1 MRVRRRVFMA
11 ELVVVLLMTGPVWGV
26 CPPGDLDG
34 NCRVDAA
41 DLAILGDAWLA
52 PPDSPADLDG
62 DDKVDLRDFG
72 LVAAD
77 WRAQSVPLFINEL
90 LASNTKT
97 NEDSQG
103 ENDDWVEIYNAGD
116 EPIDLAGMFLTDDL
130 STPRKWE
137 TPTGQPQLTTVP
149 ARGYLLIWTDGDI
162 ADAGL
167 HAAFGLSSDGDEIAL
182 VDRDGSTVI
191 DHIAFDEQQ
200 ADISFGRLPDG
211 ADVWQPFASPTP
223 GVRNEALYEGFVAKP
238 TVSHEAGF
246 HNSEIQVTLDTQTE
260 GAVLYYTTDGSEPY
274 TLGGRFP
281 SGRVYSSPLRI
292 ARTTCLRVRAIK
304 PGWKP
309 SAVAT
314 RTYLFLPDI
323 VRQTGSIVQLGAGW
337 PAAGSVS
344 GQSIDYGMDPE
355 IVNDPR
361 YADFIDDALLAIP
374 SISLV
379 TDLANLFDPGT
390 GIYVHAGSAGRAWER
405 PVSVELLNFDGTE
418 GFQIDAGIRIRGG
431 FSRSGSNPKHAFRLL
446 FRPEYGGALEY
457 PLFGDEGT
465 DRFENVDLRTSQNYS
480 WSFQGDSQN
489 TMVREVFS
497 RDLQGQM
504 GHPYTRSRYYHLYIN
519 GQYWGLYQTQER
531 SEASYAESYFGGDND
546 DYDVV
551 KADTSIGRA
560 MMATDGDMEAYR
572 RLYDATTAGL
582 NDHARYFRVQGLEP
596 DGTPNPGY
604 ERLLDVDNLID
615 FMIIEYY
622 TGDRDGPG
630 SRFGNIPNN
639 TYAIFS
645 RTSPD
650 GWKWFQH
657 DSEHTLGVSSSET
670 NMVTPFTTAGA
681 QWRYF
686 NPQWLHEQLA
696 SSNANYRMRFADRVY
711 RHFFNGGL
719 LTPEASITR
728 IQRRAGQIETA
739 IIAESARWGDA
750 KRSRPF
756 TKQDWQNEVNRIVNN
771 YLPGRTQVVV
781 NQFKSAGWYP
791 NVDPPTFNQHGGY
804 VAGGFELQ
812 MSGPGATFHYTLD
825 GSDPRLIT
833 AGGTSVVSPN
843 ALPYTGSISL
853 TESTQI
859 KVRTLSGS
867 QWSALNEAVF
877 AVGPVAESLRISEIM
892 YHPAETGHPDDP
904 NTEYIELTNVG
915 AESISLNLARFTN
928 GIDFTFPDVELGPGE
943 YVVVVKD
950 APAFEGKYGAGLPVV
965 GSYHGSLGNAGERIE
980 LQDAAGQVI
989 HSFRYR
995 DGWYEST
1002 DGGGFSLTVKDP
1014 VAADPN
1020 SLGDKDL
1027 WRPSNRPG
1035 GSPGYSDTDVATVSY
1050 EAERAHNVRHLSG
1063 CGMPGDRTR
1072 TAG

>member
-1 MRVRRRVFMA
+1 VGAVFLLTSAVRA
-11 ELVVVLLMTGPVWGV
+11 I
-26 CPPGDLDG
+26 CPPGDLSGD
-34 NCRVDAA
+34 CRVDAV

-62 DDKVDLRDFG
+62 DDKVDLHDFG
-72 LVAAD
+72 LVATD
-77 WRAQSVPLFINEL
+77 WRARGIPLFINEF

-97 NEDSQG
+97 NEDPQG
-103 ENDDWVEIYNAGD
+103 ENDDWVEIHNAGD
-116 EPIDLAGMFLTDDL
+116 EPIDIGGMFLTDDL

-137 TPTGQPQLTTVP
+137 IPTDQPQLTTVP
-149 ARGYLLIWTDGDI
+149 AKGYLLIWADGDV

-167 HAAFGLSSDGDEIAL
+167 HAPFGLSSDGDEIAL
-182 VDRDGSTVI
+182 LDRDGETVI
-191 DHIAFDEQQ
+191 DHIAFDAQQ

-211 ADVWQPFASPTP
+211 GNAWQPFAEPTP
-223 GVRNEALYEGFVAKP
+223 GAENKAIYEGFVAKP
-238 TVSHEAGF
+238 TISHEAGF
-246 HNSEIQVTLDTQTE
+246 YDSEILVTLEIETE
-260 GAVLYYTTDGSEPY
+260 DAALYYTNDGSEPY

-292 ARTTCLRVRAIK
+292 AQTTCLRVRAIK
-304 PGWKP
+304 SGWKP
-309 SAVAT
+309 SPVAT
-314 RTYLFLPDI
+314 RTYLFLSD
-323 VRQTGSIVQLGAGW
+323 VVKQTGSIVQLGSGW

-361 YADFIDDALLAIP
+361 YADLVDDALLAIP

-379 TDLANLFDPGT
+379 TDLANLFDSAT
-390 GIYVHAGSAGRAWER
+390 GIYVHASGAGRTWER
-405 PVSVELLNFDGTE
+405 PVSVELLNPDGME
-418 GFQIDAGIRIRGG
+418 GFQIDAGLRIRGG

-480 WSFQGDSQN
+480 WSFQGDGQN

-504 GHPYTRSRYYHLYIN
+504 GHPYTRSRYYHLYVN

-531 SEASYAESYFGGDND
+531 SEASYAESYLGGDKD
-546 DYDVV
+546 DYDIV

-572 RLYDATTAGL
+572 RLYDATTAGFG
-582 NDHARYFRVQGLEP
+582 DHARYCRVQGLEP

-604 ERLLDVDNLID
+604 ERLLDVENLID
-615 FMIIEYY
+615 FMTIDYY
-622 TGDRDGPG
+622 TGDRDGAG

-639 TYAIFS
+639 TYAIFN
-645 RTSPD
+645 RARPD

-670 NMVTPFTTAGA
+670 NMVTPFTMAGA

-686 NPQWLHEQLA
+686 NPHWLHEQLA
-696 SSNANYRMRFADRVY
+696 SSNANYRMRFADHVY

-728 IQRRAGQIETA
+728 IQRRAEQIEMA

-771 YLPGRTQVVV
+771 YLPGRTQIVL
-781 NQFKSAGWYP
+781 NQFKSVGWYP
-791 NVDPPTFNQHGGY
+791 NVDPPTFNQHGGH
-804 VAGGFELQ
+804 VPAGFGLHL
-812 MSGPGATFHYTLD
+812 SGAETTSYYTLD
-825 GSDPRLIT
+825 GSDPRVVT
-833 AGGTSVVSPN
+833 VSGAGAVS
-843 ALPYTGSISL
+843 AGARQYTGPVAL
-853 TESTQI
+853 TESTHV

-867 QWSALNEAVF
+867 QWSALNESLF

-904 NTEYIELTNVG
+904 NTEYIELTNIG
-915 AESISLNLARFTN
+915 AEAINLKLARFTN
-928 GIDFTFPDVELGPGE
+928 GIAFTFPSVELAPGGHIL
-943 YVVVVKD
+943 VVKSVM
-950 APAFEGKYGAGLPVV
+950 AFEDKYGPGLPVA
-965 GSYHGSLGNAGERIE
+965 GQYRGSLDNAGERVE

-989 HSFRYR
+989 CSFRYR

-1002 DGGGFSLTVKDP
+1002 DGAGFSLTVRNP
-1014 VAADPN
+1014 VTAEPN
-1020 SLGDKDL
+1020 NLGDKDL
-1027 WRPSNRPG
+1027 WWPSNGLG
-1035 GSPGYSDTDVATVSY
+1035 GSPGYSDTDMATILY
-1050 EAERAHNVRHLSG
+1050 EAERAHGPCHLGG
-1063 CGMPGDRTR
+1063 CGTPADKTQTEG
-1072 TAG
+1072 